1 MIFRILYVALL
12 LPILANAQT
21 PRQVPFMVRVVP
33 VFHGENIRLGQIVS
47 VEQGDTLVLHTL
59 RFYLG
64 HFRWMQKGEVVFSDS
79 RYCLLDLEQDSTLAL
94 TFRIPENLTF
104 DHLEFTL
111 GVDSLTT
118 VSGAMG
124 GDLDPTEGMFW
135 AWQSGYIHVKIEG
148 TSSNCPVKNHAF
160 AFHLGGYLPPF
171 STVHQVLLPGL
182 PGGSVVIGFDLAP
195 FFGQVNWNKK
205 GGIMSP
211 CAEAVRLSGVLAQ
224 SFRLYE

>member
-1 MIFRILYVALL
+1 
-12 LPILANAQT
+12 
-21 PRQVPFMVRVVP
+21 MVRVVP
-33 VFHGENIRLGQIVS
+33 VFHGENIRPGQAVS
-47 VEQGDTLVLHTL
+47 AAQGDSLVLHTL

-64 HFRWMQKGEVVFSDS
+64 HFRWMQKGEAVFSDS
-79 RYCLLDLEQDSTLAL
+79 RYRLLDLEQDSTLVF
-94 TFRIPENLTF
+94 TFQIPENLTF

-148 TSSNCPVKNHAF
+148 TSAKCPAKNKTF
-160 AFHLGGYLPPF
+160 SFHLGGYLPPF
-171 STVHQVLLPGL
+171 SAVQQVTLPL
-182 PGGSVVIGFDLAP
+182 VPGREAVAIFDLAP
-195 FFGQVNWNKK
+195 FFGQVDWNKK

-224 SFRLYE
+224 SFRFYE